1 MIEEI
6 DGLVTKNKISTT
18 IIVEKE
24 RDSALTEIFIR
35 FDFDINLSIS
45 GVDFKNLK
53 FFRTQKLTAEEVAQL
68 ILADAKFKLGFLIPE
83 KND

>member
-18 IIVEKE
+18 IIVEKQGI
-24 RDSALTEIFIR
+24 LTEIFLK

-68 ILADAKFKLGFLIPE
+68 LLADAKFELGIPIVE
-83 KND
+83 

>member
-6 DGLVTKNKISTT
+6 DGLVTENKISTT

-24 RDSALTEIFIR
+24 KNSALTEIFIR
-35 FDFDINLSIS
+35 FDFDINLTIS

-68 ILADAKFKLGFLIPE
+68 LLADPTFRLGIPIE
-83 KND
+83 E

>member
-1 MIEEI
+1 MIEKV
-6 DGLVTKNKISTT
+6 DGLVTENKISTT
-18 IIVEKE
+18 IIVEKQGI
-24 RDSALTEIFIR
+24 LTEIFIR

-68 ILADAKFKLGFLIPE
+68 LLADPTFRLGIPIE
-83 KND
+83 E

>member
-6 DGLVTKNKISTT
+6 DGLVTENKISTT

-24 RDSALTEIFIR
+24 RNSPLTEIFIR
-35 FDFDINLSIS
+35 FDFDINLTIS

-68 ILADAKFKLGFLIPE
+68 VLADPTFRLGFPPPE
-83 KND
+83 K

>member
-1 MIEEI
+1 MEKEQI
-6 DGLVTKNKISTT
+6 DGLVTSNKISTT

-24 RDSALTEIFIR
+24 GIFTEIFIR

-53 FFRTQKLTAEEVAQL
+53 FHKTQKLTALEVTKL
-68 ILADAKFKLGFLIPE
+68 LLADAKFELGVPITE
-83 KND
+83 KI

>member
-18 IIVEKE
+18 IIVEKQGI
-24 RDSALTEIFIR
+24 LTEIFLK
-35 FDFDINLSIS
+35 FDFDINLNIS

-68 ILADAKFKLGFLIPE
+68 ILADPTFRLGFPSP
-83 KND
+83 KNDR